1 MGCRAMLDKL
11 LNDKVVLLMFAVFFL
26 LLLTL
31 PWNLKVIGSMLLFF
45 LMTLTFLG
53 ILLFIMGL
61 AFLIVRAI
69 A

>member
-1 MGCRAMLDKL
+1 MLDKL